1 MQKIFAQGIVA
12 GFLSGIAGIIYFYIY
27 QNTLFTAFDD
37 IINPTAIMGASVFGC
52 LLMSIGYAFLKKI
65 NKPQL
70 KGWLNLLIAILS
82 FASIISPISMS
93 LPLTIESPELFP
105 GLVAAMH
112 FFPALAFFAI
122 APFFEAPVTA
132 NQ

>member
-1 MQKIFAQGIVA
+1 MLKIFIQGIIA
-12 GFLSGIAGIIYFYIY
+12 GFLSGIAGVIYFYIY
-27 QNTLFTAFDD
+27 QSTLMTAFDEL
-37 IINPTAIMGASVFGC
+37 INPTAILGASVFGC
-52 LLMSIGYAFLKKI
+52 LLMSLGYAFLYKT
-65 NKPQL
+65 NKAQF
-70 KGWLNLLIAILS
+70 KGWLNLLIAVLS

-122 APFFEAPVTA
+122 APFFETSPAS
-132 NQ
+132 NK